1 MFRLRYGNCLGTVAL
16 LSEVSVVTQAVYWP
30 KALGISCI
38 IHFMLILSLG
48 LLVENMPVRQSPEEY
63 IVVDLSLIGGSK
75 GGAGGAI
82 HSAEKAAGL
91 PAAPGIFSQ
100 APNHPI
106 ASEPMRELSP
116 DELQTT
122 NLPQAGSD
130 NAGEAMAAAIGGN
143 TAGISMGDGVAINA
157 ESGTGR
163 SAGND
168 SGASIGLGSGESAA
182 PDIDGAILAFLAEV
196 EKHKEYPYIARKRGY
211 EGVVTVFVELSA
223 GGELRQVRVEKSS
236 GFSLLDEAAAAVV
249 RRVSPFRHGLGRP
262 VAIKIPI
269 SYQLLP

>member
-1 MFRLRYGNCLGTVAL
+1 M
-16 LSEVSVVTQAVYWP
+16 TQAAYWP
-30 KALGISCI
+30 KAFGISCI
-38 IHFMLILSLG
+38 IHFMLILLLG
-48 LLVENMPVRQSPEEY
+48 LLIGNLPARQSPEEY
-63 IVVDLSLIGGSK
+63 IVVDLSLVSGSESGT
-75 GGAGGAI
+75 GGAAI
-82 HSAEKAAGL
+82 HSEEKAAGL
-91 PAAPGIFSQ
+91 HATPGISSQ
-100 APNHPI
+100 ASNQSL
-106 ASEPMRELSP
+106 ASEPMRNFST

-130 NAGEAMAAAIGGN
+130 NAGKTMAATVGGN
-143 TAGISMGDGVAINA
+143 AAGISMGNGTAISA
-157 ESGTGR
+157 GPGTGR
-163 SAGND
+163 KTG
-168 SGASIGLGSGESAA
+168 SGSGSGISSGSGEGTA
-182 PDIDGAILAFLAEV
+182 PNIDGAILAFLAEV

-262 VAIKIPI
+262 VAMKIPI